1 MCSVVFSS
9 LLFHL
14 ESVVISFGISHLGLK
29 DRAHYII
36 KLWNSICYK
45 QAQLYKFAVH
55 LSAKGVSLRLLIA
68 VHIAMRLY
76 RVSAQATEGDSL
88 E

>member
-29 DRAHYII
+29 DCAHYII

-55 LSAKGVSLRLLIA
+55 LCAKGVSLRLSCILLCVYIVFLLKLQKGA
-68 VHIAMRLY
+68 
-76 RVSAQATEGDSL
+76 SL

>member
-1 MCSVVFSS
+1 MVFSS

-29 DRAHYII
+29 DPAHDIV
-36 KLWNSICYK
+36 KHWNSIFYE
-45 QAQLYKFAVH
+45 QAQLYNFAVH
-55 LSAKGVSLRLLIA
+55 LSAKGVSLRLLGA

-76 RVSAQATEGDSL
+76 RVSAQATEGDFP
-88 E
+88 